1 MTAAIADGIMTLF
14 LSHFPF
20 PFLTD
25 EVSAAAVVST
35 SDEVISSAVTEVP
48 VVSVVVSEVAVLF
61 SDVVEVDAVTV
72 SDVEDTVVSVASEDV
87 SPPSDEDG

>member
-1 MTAAIADGIMTLF
+1 MTAAIADGIMTLL

-20 PFLTD
+20 PFLID

-35 SDEVISSAVTEVP
+35 VDEVLSSAVTEVP
-48 VVSVVVSEVAVLF
+48 VVSVVVSEVDVLF

-72 SDVEDTVVSVASEDV
+72 SDVEDTVVSVTSEDV